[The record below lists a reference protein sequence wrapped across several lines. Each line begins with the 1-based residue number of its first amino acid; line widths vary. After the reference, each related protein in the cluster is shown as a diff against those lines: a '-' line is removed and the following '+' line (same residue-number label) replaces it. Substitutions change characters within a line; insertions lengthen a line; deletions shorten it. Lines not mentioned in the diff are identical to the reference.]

1 MVFQDFFLRIQQH
14 NLLNIMEGFY
24 RLNNDCLWTSVPACG
39 FTVVNYSISSL
50 EKNTGL
56 LYILQ

>member
-24 RLNNDCLWTSVPACG
+24 RLNNDCL
-39 FTVVNYSISSL
+39 
-50 EKNTGL
+50 
-56 LYILQ
+56 